1 MKELKIE
8 IPKGYEIDTEN
19 STFEKIIFKPLEN
32 TYPKTWKACI
42 RLLKTKN
49 TFFGFINTDSEIS
62 VTTYPHIINKNFNLL
77 PSKEIAK
84 KFLILQKLYTCRQA
98 YIGDWKP
105 DWNSYNEQK
114 YVIKTVENNLTIST
128 HHNEVRSFSFPTFE
142 MAKEFLNNFESD
154 LEFVKDLL

>member
-42 RLLKTKN
+42 RLLKAKN

-98 YIGDWKP
+98 YIGNWEP
-105 DWNSYNEQK
+105 DWTDFNTPK
-114 YVIKTVENNLTIST
+114 YIIKASENKLIIHTYYSDN
-128 HHNEVRSFSFPTFE
+128 RSFSFPTLKI
-142 MAKEFLNNFESD
+142 AKEFLNNFESD
-154 LEFVKDLL
+154 LEYVKDLL